1 MKKKFYPSKSKKTVN
16 QNQSFNKVMSVY
28 QALNSSYKPKEPNL
42 DKPYKFNDDKCD
54 KIYNDWSS
62 KFFDDWHNNIANIN
76 SNNSLSQYNDFILNR
91 LSYSECAYLSSDTI
105 INNAISKYCN
115 EILRKGGKIK
125 LDLENKE
132 LENELKDY
140 LEKRLY
146 KINFF
151 EILREAISTSLIYG
165 GSLIFL
171 DINADDLS
179 SELSLTPEY
188 LKLNKLKGLRVV
200 PPYLCGASEVETA
213 NPLSYNFMK
222 PTLWNISGNS
232 GLINS
237 SRFLNLIIFEAP
249 MLIKPL
255 YNYFG
260 ISLCQFMKNY
270 VASAD
275 IARQSLSDI
284 FLRFRT
290 DIIQSNLIKTNM
302 SEAVQRAKAINEARN
317 NLSLLLLTEDENF
330 IQSITSLSG
339 LDKIVAQLQENVAV
353 SARMP
358 AVKLLGLTPSG
369 FNATG
374 EFDLNSYYDEIMSLQ
389 NTTIKP
395 IIEKVLKILC
405 LEYGVNTNPEYEFE
419 ILTKTTKLEEAQIK
433 NLESDFIGKLITA
446 GVITQEQ
453 GFEYLQKNEYIDNNL
468 DFEEQEEDFINFE
481 SDLNNGENKEVF
493 ETNKTDYT
501 PKY

>member
-1 MKKKFYPSKSKKTVN
+1 MKKKFYPSKRKIEDKKIINNVLSLN
-16 QNQSFNKVMSVY
+16 
-28 QALNSSYKPKEPNL
+28 QALNNSYEIKQPDLSKPF
-42 DKPYKFNDDKCD
+42 KFNDETCD
-54 KIYNDWSS
+54 KIFNQWCL
-62 KFFDDWHNNIANIN
+62 KFKDEWHNNVASVN
-76 SNNSLSQYNDFILNR
+76 SNNSLSQYNNFIINR
-91 LSYSECAYLSSDTI
+91 LSYSECAYLSSDAI
-105 INNAISKYCN
+105 INNAITKYCN
-115 EILRKGGKIK
+115 EILRKGGKIN
-125 LDLENKE
+125 LDLEDDYKSYE
-132 LENELKDY
+132 TELKEY
-140 LEKRLY
+140 IEKRLK
-146 KINFF
+146 KIKFF
-151 EILREAISTSLIYG
+151 EVLREAISTSLIYG
-165 GSLIFL
+165 GALIFL

-179 SELSLTPEY
+179 SELSLTSEH
-188 LKLNKLKGLRVV
+188 LTLNKLKGLRVV

-213 NPLSYNFMK
+213 NPLSYDFME
-222 PTLWNISGNS
+222 PTLWNVSGNK

-237 SRFLNLIIFEAP
+237 SRFLKLVMFEAP
-249 MLIKPL
+249 VLIKPL

-290 DIIQSNLIKTNM
+290 DIIQSNLIKTNPQ
-302 SEAVQRAKAINEARN
+302 EAVSRAKAINQTRN

-389 NTTIKP
+389 NTIIKP
-395 IIEKVLKILC
+395 LIEKVLHILC
-405 LEYGVNTNPEYEFE
+405 LEKGIKTYPEYEFE
-419 ILTKTTKLEEAQIK
+419 VLTKTTKLEQAQIN
-433 NLESDFIGKLITA
+433 NLEADFVGKNITA
-446 GVITQEQ
+446 GVLTQEQ
-453 GFEYLQKNEYIDNNL
+453 AFEYLQKKELIDNNL
-468 DFEEQEEDFINFE
+468 DFEENEEDFNLGNEI
-481 SDLNNGENKEVF
+481 DYGENKEYF
-493 ETNKTDYT
+493 KTNQTDYT
-501 PKY
+501 EKY